1 MKTKKQKDIFLDTEG
16 DNWFLRNRQALE
28 ANDAKTDPLLNEILK
43 ISPPHK
49 NNKVKIIEVGCGNGK
64 RLKEL
69 QTLGYE
75 VSGIDPSKIAVEDA
89 LKKGVLAR
97 IGTADELPF
106 IDNSFDILVFGFCLY
121 LCDREDLFKI
131 AAEANRVLKSPGNL
145 FILDFYSKNEIANDY
160 HDLDE
165 IKSYKMDYRKLFDWH
180 PNYSLVKQ
188 VVGSHH
194 GFQSTDDKNEWISI
208 SVLRKF

>member
-1 MKTKKQKDIFLDTEG
+1 M
-16 DNWFLRNRQALE
+16 
-28 ANDAKTDPLLNEILK
+28 
-43 ISPPHK
+43 
-49 NNKVKIIEVGCGNGK
+49 GCGNGK

-160 HDLDE
+160 HHLDE

-208 SVLRKF
+208 SILRKF